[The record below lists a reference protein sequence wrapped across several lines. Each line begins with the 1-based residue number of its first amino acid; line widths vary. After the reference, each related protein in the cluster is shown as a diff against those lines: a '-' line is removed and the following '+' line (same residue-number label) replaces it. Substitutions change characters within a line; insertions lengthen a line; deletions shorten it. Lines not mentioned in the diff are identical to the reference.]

1 MEVCPVSCLVSKQ
14 QGLPANSS
22 TDAMSFYRY
31 FFSKYEIK
39 CEIDVTFN
47 KCVCLNADGPL
58 ITCKGCG
65 LLLNLVHIKS
75 FHITFA
81 KDHAMLI
88 WLKYAIHSMHAIAF
102 LKVVI

>member
-31 FFSKYEIK
+31 FFTKYEIK

-47 KCVCLNADGPL
+47 KYVSYC
-58 ITCKGCG
+58 
-65 LLLNLVHIKS
+65 
-75 FHITFA
+75 
-81 KDHAMLI
+81 
-88 WLKYAIHSMHAIAF
+88 
-102 LKVVI
+102 

>member
-1 MEVCPVSCLVSKQ
+1 MLNGGPVSCLVSKQ

-47 KCVCLNADGPL
+47 KYVSYCWWSPNNLQRMWTAIELGP
-58 ITCKGCG
+58 
-65 LLLNLVHIKS
+65 H
-75 FHITFA
+75 
-81 KDHAMLI
+81 
-88 WLKYAIHSMHAIAF
+88 
-102 LKVVI
+102 